1 MSEIAVGP
9 VSMSPEDQ
17 PSSPE
22 MTEQQYKDFRYFEW
36 LNGCHL
42 TRIDV
47 QNTYG
52 SCGLEK
58 YYSPELPAWENPNL
72 SDADRQKVW
81 AGAQV
86 IEMNKKKQTFSRAAI
101 LLASSHD
108 HALFFDDIMC
118 DYIGDP
124 KQLGQ
129 FREIS
134 PQHNKTPFSD
144 VDFNYDQ
151 GVLSAFTGNTIIHVR
166 ETLDPEAKTQSQKLF
181 IVAINL
187 MSMEVDRLYVD
198 DKPRIES
205 LDRPDLS
212 FNEIIPLTTKSLQGM
227 ETYLHV
233 DDENELKP
241 YVMELFQNQ
250 AADLQPQL
258 MKSAQQGWKYKAAG
272 DEEYGKLR
280 PIEQLNKERGILWA
294 LGPSLGYTVTDRG
307 AIIQPFSQPEISQ

>member
-17 PSSPE
+17 PSPVE
-22 MTEQQYKDFRYFEW
+22 MTEQQYKEAKYFEW
-36 LNGCHL
+36 LDGCEVARL
-42 TRIDV
+42 NI

-58 YYSPELPAWENPNL
+58 HYTPELPAWENPKL

-86 IEMNKKKQTFSRAAI
+86 IDMNKKRQTFSRAAI

-108 HALFFDDIMC
+108 HARFFDDVKC
-118 DYIGDP
+118 DYLGDS
-124 KQLGQ
+124 KKLGK

-134 PQHNKTPFSD
+134 SHHNHTPFSD
-144 VDFNYDQ
+144 IDFNYDQ
-151 GVLSAFTGNTIIHVR
+151 GVLNAFTGNTIIHVR

-181 IVAINL
+181 IIAINL
-187 MSMEVDRLYVD
+187 MAMEVQRLYAD

-205 LDRPDLS
+205 LGSPDLS

-227 ETYLHV
+227 EAYLQV
-233 DDENELKP
+233 DDKNELKP
-241 YVMELFQNQ
+241 YVLELFQNQ
-250 AADLQPQL
+250 AARLQPQL
-258 MKSAQQGWKYKAAG
+258 MKSAQQGWTYKAAS
-272 DEEYGKLR
+272 DEEFSKLR
-280 PIEQLNKERGILWA
+280 PIEQLDKERGVLWA
-294 LGPSLGYTVTDRG
+294 LGPSLGYGVTDRG
-307 AIIQPFSQPEISQ
+307 AIIQPFSRPEIGQ